1 MTTSFYNASAPKKA
15 ANVSIN
21 SEILALAKEY
31 KINLSKALEEKVAEM
46 LRQKEAAKWEKEN
59 KAAIEEYNERIR
71 KNGAF
76 SDSFRSF

>member
-1 MTTSFYNASAPKKA
+1 MSTSFYNPSAPKKA
-15 ANVSIN
+15 ENVSIN

-76 SDSFRSF
+76 GDSFRSF

>member
-1 MTTSFYNASAPKKA
+1 MSTSFYNPSAPKKA

-21 SEILALAKEY
+21 SEILTLAKEY

-59 KAAIEEYNERIR
+59 LAAIEEYNERIR

-76 SDSFRSF
+76 GDSFRSF

>member
-1 MTTSFYNASAPKKA
+1 MTTSFYNTSAPKKA

-76 SDSFRSF
+76 GDSFRSF

>member
-1 MTTSFYNASAPKKA
+1 MTANFYNPSAPKKA

-31 KINLSKALEEKVAEM
+31 KINLSRALEEKVAEM

-59 KAAIEEYNERIR
+59 RVAIEEYNERIR
-71 KNGAF
+71 KNGTF

>member
-1 MTTSFYNASAPKKA
+1 VSTSFYNPSAPKKA

-76 SDSFRSF
+76 GDSFRSF

>member
-1 MTTSFYNASAPKKA
+1 VTTSFYNPSAPKKA

-59 KAAIEEYNERIR
+59 KEAIEEYNEHIR
-71 KNGAF
+71 KHGAF